1 MKDNQSYAVIDLGSN
16 SFHMMIAQVVA
27 GSVQI
32 IGRVKRKVRLAAGL
46 DDNLILSQDAM
57 LRGWECLNLFAER
70 LQDIPADNI
79 KISGTAT
86 LRLAKNVDEFLGVA
100 ENILGYPI
108 NVISGEQEAQIIYKG
123 VAYTSSSNNR
133 RLVVDIGGASTE
145 LVAGEKHEPK
155 VYNSLNVGCVTYLQ
169 RYFPGGVLSESN
181 FTNAIAA
188 AELEISKIR
197 DQYTAFDWQDEVGA
211 SGTVQAIQEISIA
224 QGYDEVITLERLV
237 SIMQQTITFGT
248 IENLSIA
255 GLVQDRK
262 LVFPSGLAILIAI
275 FRQLN
280 LRGMTLAGGALRE
293 GQLYSMLPDLTQ
305 QNVRERT
312 VRSVMTRY
320 HVDIAHAQRV
330 AELSLNIAQQT
341 SSNWDMDQFDALEIL
356 RSAALVHEVGLQVAY
371 KDQQIHASYIL
382 KNTNLPGFTEAQK
395 KLLTAII
402 LNHREDIDQPA
413 LTKQTTTSVLLACRL
428 VRILRLS
435 VILSLRRADEVLPQ
449 IEVSVV
455 NEKMVVHLPL
465 DWLEKNPL
473 SAAELNQEASYQAAQ
488 GWQLELT

>member
-32 IGRVKRKVRLAAGL
+32 IGRVKRKVRLASGL
-46 DDNLILSQDAM
+46 DKDFNLSQDAM

-70 LQDIPADNI
+70 LQDIPTENI

-86 LRLAKNVDEFLGVA
+86 LRLAKNVNDFLKIA
-100 ENILGYPI
+100 EQILGHQI

-123 VAYTSSSNNR
+123 VAYTSSSENR

-155 VYNSLNVGCVTYLQ
+155 IYKSLNVGCVTYLE
-169 RYFPGGVLSESN
+169 RYFPDGALSESN
-181 FTNAIAA
+181 FTDAIAA

-197 DQYTAFDWQDEVGA
+197 DLYKDFDWQEEVGA

-237 SIMQQTITFGT
+237 SIMQQTITFGS
-248 IENLSIA
+248 IDNLSIA

-280 LRGMTLAGGALRE
+280 LKGMTLAGGALRE
-293 GQLYSMLPDLTQ
+293 GQLYSMLPELTK

-312 VRSVMTRY
+312 VRSIMTRY
-320 HVDIAHAQRV
+320 HVDVAHAERV
-330 AELSLNIAQQT
+330 MELSLTIAQQA
-341 SSNWDMDQFDALEIL
+341 SEHWDMEQFHALDIL
-356 RSAALVHEVGLQVAY
+356 RASALVHEVGLQVAY
-371 KDQQIHASYIL
+371 KDQQIHASYL
-382 KNTNLPGFTEAQK
+382 LANSNLPGFTEAQK

-402 LNHREDIDQPA
+402 RNHREDIDHGA
-413 LTKQTTTSVLLACRL
+413 LSRQTATSVLLACRL
-428 VRILRLS
+428 VRILRLA
-435 VILSLRRADEVLPQ
+435 VILSLRRADEVLPD
-449 IEVSVV
+449 IRVTVE
-455 NEKMVVHLPL
+455 NEKMNLFLPP

-473 SAAELNQEASYQAAQ
+473 SKAELNQEASYQAAQ
-488 GWQLELT
+488 GWQLELK

>member
-32 IGRVKRKVRLAAGL
+32 IGRVKRKVRLASGL
-46 DDNLILSQDAM
+46 DKDMILSHDAM
-57 LRGWECLNLFAER
+57 LRGWECLNLFSER

-86 LRLAKNVDEFLGVA
+86 LRLAKNVDEFLSVA
-100 ENILGYPI
+100 ESILGYPV

-123 VAYTSSSNNR
+123 VAFTSSSDNR

-155 VYNSLNVGCVTYLQ
+155 VYKSLNVGCVTYLE
-169 RYFPGGVLSESN
+169 RYFPNGVLSESN
-181 FTNAIAA
+181 FTAAISA
-188 AELEISKIR
+188 AELEISTVR
-197 DQYTAFDWQDEVGA
+197 DLYKDFDWKEEVGA

-237 SIMQQTITFGT
+237 SIMQQTISYGT
-248 IENLSIA
+248 IDNLSIA

-280 LRGMTLAGGALRE
+280 LTGMTLAGGALRE
-293 GQLYSMLPDLTQ
+293 GQLYSMLPELTK

-312 VRSVMTRY
+312 VRSIMTRY
-320 HVDIAHAQRV
+320 HVDVAHAERV
-330 AELSLNIAQQT
+330 ADLSLNIAQQA
-341 SSNWDMDQFDALEIL
+341 SLQWDMEQFHAVDIL
-356 RSAALVHEVGLQVAY
+356 RAAALVHEVGLQVAY
-371 KDQQIHASYIL
+371 KDQQIHASYL
-382 KNTNLPGFTEAQK
+382 LANSNLPGFTEAQK

-402 LNHREDIDQPA
+402 LNHREDIDKDA
-413 LTKQTTTSVLLACRL
+413 LSRQTTTSVLLACRL
-428 VRILRLS
+428 VRILRLA

-449 IEVSVV
+449 IKVSVEQ
-455 NEKMVVHLPL
+455 EKMQLHLPDSWL
-465 DWLEKNPL
+465 DQNPL
-473 SAAELNQEASYQAAQ
+473 SAAELYQEAKYQAAH
-488 GWQLELT
+488 GWQLEIL